1 VSGLHADALAVL
13 EGWSAPDDRQDRLRR
28 QYVDLLRQRP
38 YGLDRTCRPDH
49 LTAST
54 LVVSADGGSVLL
66 TLHAKADRW
75 FQLGGHV
82 EADDTT
88 LAGAALREASE
99 ESGIGALELDPVPV
113 HLDAHE
119 VPFCGGVGARHLD
132 VRFLAVAPEGARHAV
147 SEESTDVRWWPV
159 DALPSDEPS
168 LRELVDLGL
177 HRLGG
182 DRARLDA

>member
-1 VSGLHADALAVL
+1 MSGLHADALAVL
-13 EGWSAPDDRQDRLRR
+13 ARWNAPDPRQAALRQEYVDHLRR
-28 QYVDLLRQRP
+28 RP
-38 YGLDRTCRPDH
+38 DGLSRSCRPDH

-54 LVVSADGGSVLL
+54 LVVSADGRSVLL
-66 TLHAKADRW
+66 TLHAKAGRW
-75 FQLGGHV
+75 FQVGGHV
-82 EADDTT
+82 EDGDAT

-99 ESGIGALELDPVPV
+99 ESGIAGLDLDAVPV

-119 VPFCGGVGARHLD
+119 VPFCGGEGARHLD

-177 HRLGG
+177 DRLGG
-182 DRARLDA
+182 HRARLDA